1 MSKGDCGFG
10 QVGVS
15 CHPHSIGEKK
25 TEKILQDSL
34 STVLVMPVNE
44 TVGQFYRLFLNRC
57 GIYLNID
64 VLMFYIMLK
73 NRDMSL
79 KMTQPSLNAV
89 AWEGLAT

>member
-1 MSKGDCGFG
+1 MSAAILTQLEK
-10 QVGVS
+10 
-15 CHPHSIGEKK
+15 KK